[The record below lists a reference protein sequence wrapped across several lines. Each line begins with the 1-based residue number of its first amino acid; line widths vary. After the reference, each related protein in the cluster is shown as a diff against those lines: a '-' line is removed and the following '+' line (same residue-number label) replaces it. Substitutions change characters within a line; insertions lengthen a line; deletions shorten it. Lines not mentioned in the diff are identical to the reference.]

1 MSDFTALMKDTR
13 KHLMTGVSYMIPFV
27 VAGGVLLALSV
38 LFSGKSAVPSTG
50 SLANL
55 AKIGSAGLSLMVPI
69 LSGYIAFSMVDRPGL
84 APGIISGLL
93 ATQIGAGFIGGI
105 ISGLVSGI
113 VVFYIKKIKVPA
125 SLQSVMP
132 IFVIPLVGTLIV
144 GALMVWVIGD
154 PIAGFMVWLSKWL
167 GSMGTGNVVVLGLIL
182 GAMIGFDMGG
192 PVNKVAFSFGAA
204 MVGTVNK
211 TTGLPSHAAML
222 IMAGIGVAICIPPL
236 SMGLATL
243 IAPKKFNVEEQN
255 SGKAA
260 IVMGL
265 VGITEGAI
273 PFAAS
278 DPLRV
283 IPSNVVGSSIGA
295 CIAMWLGAGNPAP
308 WGGWIVAFVAQKPF
322 VYLLASV
329 IGIAITTTLVVLLK
343 PNQKEIVKPKTT
355 VEDDDDFS
363 LDELKIMQ

>member
-1 MSDFTALMKDTR
+1 MSEFGTLMKGTR

-38 LFSGKSAVPSTG
+38 LFSGKSAVPSSG
-50 SLANL
+50 NL
-55 AKIGSAGLSLMVPI
+55 AGLAQIGSAGLSLMVPI
-69 LSGYIAFSMVDRPGL
+69 LSGYIAFSMADRPGL

-113 VVFYIKKIKVPA
+113 VVFYLKKIKVTK

-132 IFVIPLVGTLIV
+132 IFVIPLVGTLVV
-144 GALMVWVIGD
+144 GALMVWVIGQ
-154 PIAGFMVWLSKWL
+154 PIALFMKFLSTWLS
-167 GSMGTGNVVVLGLIL
+167 SMGTGNVVILGLIL

-204 MVGTVNK
+204 MVGTIDK
-211 TTGLPSHAAML
+211 ATGLPSHAAML

-243 IAPKKFNVEEQN
+243 IAPKKFSAEERD

-260 IVMGL
+260 IIMGA

-283 IPSNVVGSSIGA
+283 IPSNVIGAAVGS
-295 CIAMWLGAGNPAP
+295 CLAMALGAGNPAP
-308 WGGWIVAFVAQKPF
+308 WGGWIVAFVAQKPLIYVF
-322 VYLLASV
+322 ASLV
-329 IGIAITTTLVVLLK
+329 GILITTTLVVLLK
-343 PNQKEIVKPKTT
+343 KP
-355 VEDDDDFS
+355 VETKKVGEPDEDDDFS
-363 LDELKIMQ
+363 IDNLEIMK